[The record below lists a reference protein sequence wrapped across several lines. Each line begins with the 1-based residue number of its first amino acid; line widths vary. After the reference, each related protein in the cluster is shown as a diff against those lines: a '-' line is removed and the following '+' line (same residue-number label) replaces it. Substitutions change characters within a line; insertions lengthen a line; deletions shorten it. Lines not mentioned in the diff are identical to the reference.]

1 MERENKMAFTHKNT
15 INYKYTAGGV
25 TTSKNVEVSETE
37 SGEINVD
44 ETITFTSTV
53 DGTVEHDIVGFEFQT
68 AANAV
73 SHYFLLDGVNGTLKA
88 YNSGTSTA
96 VTMADLDDGVPYVW
110 SKNGGTNFPA
120 GATNKMVDNT
130 VKLIVIPDAYHETN
144 NPKHVADGTATITV
158 RVLYDATGS

>member
-1 MERENKMAFTHKNT
+1 MAFSHKNSV
-15 INYKYTAGGV
+15 NYKYTAGGV
-25 TTSKNVEVSETE
+25 TKSKTVDVTETE
-37 SGEINVD
+37 SGEINLE
-44 ETITFTSTV
+44 ETITFTATV
-53 DGTVEHDIVGFEFQT
+53 DGTVEHDIIGFEFQT

-110 SKNGGTNFPA
+110 SKNGGTSFPS
-120 GATNKMVDNT
+120 GSSNKMVDNT

-144 NPKHVADGTATITV
+144 NPKHVDAATATITV

>member
-1 MERENKMAFTHKNT
+1 MAFSHTNT
-15 INYKYTAGGV
+15 IQYKYKAGGETSTKTVDV
-25 TTSKNVEVSETE
+25 TETA

-53 DGTVEHDIVGFEFQT
+53 DGTVEHDIIGFEFQT

-88 YNSGTSTA
+88 YNSGTSSA
-96 VTMADLDDGVPYVW
+96 VTMAELDDGVPYVW
-110 SKNGGTNFPA
+110 SKNGGTNFPS
-120 GATNKMVDNT
+120 GTSNKMVDNT
-130 VKLIVIPDAYHETN
+130 IKLIVIPDAYHETN
-144 NPKHVADGTATITV
+144 NPKHVNEATATITV

>member
-1 MERENKMAFTHKNT
+1 MAFSHTNT
-15 INYKYTAGGV
+15 IQYKYKAGGETSTKTVDV
-25 TTSKNVEVSETE
+25 TETA

-53 DGTVEHDIVGFEFQT
+53 DGTVEHDIIGFEFQT

-73 SHYFLLDGVNGTLKA
+73 SHCFLLDGVNGTLKA
-88 YNSGTSTA
+88 YNSGTSSA
-96 VTMADLDDGVPYVW
+96 VTMAELDDGVPYVW
-110 SKNGGTNFPA
+110 SKNGGTSFPS
-120 GATNKMVDNT
+120 GTSNKMVDNT

-144 NPKHVADGTATITV
+144 NPKHVNEATATITV